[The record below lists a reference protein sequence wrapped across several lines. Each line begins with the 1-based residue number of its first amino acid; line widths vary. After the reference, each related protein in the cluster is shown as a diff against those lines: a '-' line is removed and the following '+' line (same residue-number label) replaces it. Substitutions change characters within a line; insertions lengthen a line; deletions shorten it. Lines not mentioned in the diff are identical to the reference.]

1 MLPDLLTVAFR
12 EFSDTIKSRRFIL
25 LVVVFGLIMVA
36 SMAALMSEQ
45 TSYLGAMP
53 TGFLGRVARG
63 MTASIGYL
71 APIIGIALGCDAISG
86 EREGGSLKLLLAQ
99 PIYRDAVIN
108 GKFLAATLATTLAI
122 FIPSLA
128 TVGGAMLYLGVSPT
142 PDELARLAVYLV
154 FSVLFA
160 MTFYAI
166 ATLLS
171 TVSKKTSQS
180 VMLSVGVWVALTVII
195 PLIAESVAGIFVAR
209 PSLPMPKNQT
219 SGPVTQ
225 TFGPMNPAEME
236 QMRKFTNMV
245 ESVSSITPN
254 YHFDKIGL
262 YIFGGFSGVGLL
274 GTMTTIGSVESLP
287 LLESLGQCWPNIVV
301 LVLFTLFAFA
311 ASYMIFTRQEIR

>member
-1 MLPDLLTVAFR
+1 LPDLLTVAFR

-36 SMAALMSEQ
+36 SMAALISEQ

-71 APIIGIALGCDAISG
+71 APIIGIALGCDEISG
-86 EREGGSLKLLLAQ
+86 ERERGSLKLLLAQ

-142 PDELARLAVYLV
+142 PDELVRLAVYLV

-195 PLIAESVAGIFVAR
+195 PLIAESVAGIFVPR
-209 PSLPMPKNQT
+209 PSLHMPQNQT
-219 SGPVTQ
+219 SGPETIRII
-225 TFGPMNPAEME
+225 MNPAEAE
-236 QMRKFTNMV
+236 QMTKFHSMV

-262 YIFGGFSGVGLL
+262 YILGGFSGVGLL
-274 GTMTTIGSVESLP
+274 GTLTSIGESLP
-287 LLESLGQCWPNIVV
+287 LLEGLGQCWPNIVV
-301 LVLFTLFAFA
+301 LVLFALFAFV